1 MSMSI
6 QHLLAVS
13 LGGAV
18 GAAGRYL
25 IMIGVGHWFG
35 HGFPFGTLL
44 VNIAGSFLLGAMIET
59 SALVWSP
66 SPEIRAFI
74 VVGVLGAFT
83 TFSAFSLDA
92 YTLWVRGDVMAA
104 IGYVAASIVFGI
116 LALLAGLATLR
127 MLLS

>member
-1 MSMSI
+1 MSLSI
-6 QHLLAVS
+6 HHLLAVS
-13 LGGAV
+13 LGGAL

-25 IMIGVGHWFG
+25 VMVWVGHWLG
-35 HGFPFGTLL
+35 HGFPFGTLA
-44 VNIAGSFLLGAMIET
+44 VNIVGSFLLGALIET

-83 TFSAFSLDA
+83 TFSTFSLDA
-92 YTLWVRGDVMAA
+92 YTLWVRGDVVQAA
-104 IGYVAASIVFGI
+104 IYVAASIVLCIF
-116 LALLAGLATLR
+116 ALLAGLVTFR